1 MRVNVLSEGCSD
13 VVKVFFITW
22 QFFQGTHFLMGET
35 KAGETRWE
43 NISVCK
49 LNVLASLYPSHCL
62 YFSQIPAFPLVSIF
76 LLDNFGKLNF

>member
-1 MRVNVLSEGCSD
+1 
-13 VVKVFFITW
+13 
-22 QFFQGTHFLMGET
+22 MGET